1 MLELFS
7 TALISEIQ
15 KSAFLKFH
23 QIVDSISAF
32 VDEDNDDGDAI
43 PRAD

>member
-1 MLELFS
+1 MSFFP
-7 TALISEIQ
+7 TALISEIE
-15 KSAFLKFH
+15 KSTFLKFH

-32 VDEDNDDGDAI
+32 VDEDNDDGGAI